1 VHCVP
6 AASASSSS
14 SLQLLA
20 WLDLVLAPSRLIATW
35 LIRLSRGSII
45 VVRRNACGIR
55 TSAYVIKP
63 RPTTA
68 IPQIH
73 EKFMISVSC
82 AKSVMISPMM
92 KRGMGTR

>member
-1 VHCVP
+1 
-6 AASASSSS
+6 
-14 SLQLLA
+14 
-20 WLDLVLAPSRLIATW
+20 
-35 LIRLSRGSII
+35 
-45 VVRRNACGIR
+45 VRRNACGIR

-92 KRGMGTR
+92 KRGMNTM